1 MLFEFESVGETKWA
15 LNFSQRSFKS
25 LVLHLVN
32 WNQSIGCSES
42 ADLGREAWVRVFGL
56 QIHLWSCNILKK
68 IGDGCGGFIELEEE
82 SFSALVLSW
91 ATILVRVNSR
101 RLPQSIEV
109 EDGFCSSLH
118 LWWEIPP
125 CVGKLKGVR
134 VSSKCA
140 ETEVRDDLHDVS
152 CMTERVARGGRQRYK
167 AFVKD
172 FKSLLGYGKC
182 CSKRP
187 LNFVD

>member
-1 MLFEFESVGETKWA
+1 MLFEFESVREKKWA

-25 LVLHLVN
+25 LALHLVN

-125 CVGKLKGVR
+125 RVGKLKR
-134 VSSKCA
+134 
-140 ETEVRDDLHDVS
+140 R
-152 CMTERVARGGRQRYK
+152 
-167 AFVKD
+167 
-172 FKSLLGYGKC
+172 
-182 CSKRP
+182 
-187 LNFVD
+187 